1 KVDIIR
7 WKSDPAEFIREAL
20 KPIKVLTIQVNNE
33 KKEARLTVS
42 EEDLSKAIGRR
53 GQNARLTSRLVGM
66 DLIIEKDQHA
76 AEVFEG
82 QMGSAVHHLVD
93 ALGITEETARL
104 LTQGGMGDLAT
115 LTSGVDV
122 ADIADVLGGDT
133 ALAEQIFEKAQ
144 AHASPEK

>member
-1 KVDIIR
+1 V
-7 WKSDPAEFIREAL
+7 REAL
-20 KPIKVLTIQVNNE
+20 KPIKVITIQVNTE

-93 ALGITEETARL
+93 ALGITEETARQ
-104 LTQGGMGDLAT
+104 LTEGGMGDLAT
-115 LTSGVDV
+115 LASGVDV
-122 ADIADVLGGDT
+122 DDITEVLGGDRG
-133 ALAEQIFEKAQ
+133 LAEQIFEKAK
-144 AHASPEK
+144 AHAAPVGE